1 MIDKKEFRDN
11 IWLVFTVVFMGI
23 MLFSMCISN
32 DVLFYTA
39 TILACVC
46 FGIDS
51 VFQIKKKIN
60 KLKS

>member
-1 MIDKKEFRDN
+1 MIDKKEFRDSM
-11 IWLVFTVVFMGI
+11 WLVFTVLFMGI

-32 DVLFYTA
+32 DVLFYTS
-39 TILACVC
+39 TILVCVC
-46 FGIDS
+46 FSIDS